1 MEKTE
6 CLIRFDDRSYT
17 LSVETLHHRF
27 FRGSEN
33 RFHAHASYHYVLVSQ
48 GSCLVHIR
56 GRQPAEAPLNSLVF
70 INPLIVA
77 SAGSAAVVVVTMGST
92 GGGLSAPA

>member
-48 GSCLVHIR
+48 GS
-56 GRQPAEAPLNSLVF
+56 
-70 INPLIVA
+70 
-77 SAGSAAVVVVTMGST
+77 
-92 GGGLSAPA
+92 